1 MDVGLTED
9 TTDGSPE
16 AEYTLIQRLAGLL
29 AGAVGIYAFFI
40 PSIRADAEVSVQ
52 GFNIMSLIS
61 SEATTG
67 TLSLPEYIGIVSVG
81 TPVDGNLIMFLS
93 AGGAVLIVAGAL
105 TEKLLTAVGGVMTLA
120 GAGFL
125 IFGLSTTT
133 LDVLSVFELSIT
145 LQPAFG
151 LGLLGGSGLI
161 ALFSLRL

>member
-9 TTDGSPE
+9 TANESPDG
-16 AEYTLIQRLAGLL
+16 EYTLIQRLTGLL
-29 AGAVGIYAFFI
+29 AGAMGIYAFFT
-40 PSIRADAEVSVQ
+40 PSIRADADISVQ
-52 GFNIMSLIS
+52 GLDIMSLIS
-61 SEATTG
+61 SGATTG
-67 TLSLPEYIGIVSVG
+67 TLSLLEYIGIVSVG

-93 AGGAVLIVAGAL
+93 AGGVVLIVAGAL
-105 TEKLLTAVGGVMTLA
+105 TEKVLTAAGGVMTLA

-133 LDVLSVFELSIT
+133 LDVLNVVELSIT

-151 LGLLGGSGLI
+151 LGLLGGSGLV